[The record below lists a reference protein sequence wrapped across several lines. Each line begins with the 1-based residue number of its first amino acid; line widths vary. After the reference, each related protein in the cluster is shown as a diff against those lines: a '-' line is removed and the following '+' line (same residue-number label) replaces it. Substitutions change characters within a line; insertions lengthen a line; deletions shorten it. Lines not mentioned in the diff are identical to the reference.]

1 MEEKAELADII
12 RSVVGTVPD
21 IKPARERVKEGIEMY
36 TTAAASLS
44 NVIAV
49 QNLKSQKR
57 KDAIEWIWDG
67 KIASEELHSLL
78 LQDLIPNSGTW
89 FLESFQYQE
98 WLAFDEGVTTLI
110 CPGIR
115 KSRALRANNS
125 WSWENIHD
133 VRLW

>member
-44 NVIAV
+44 NIIAV

-115 KSRALRANNS
+115 KS
-125 WSWENIHD
+125 
-133 VRLW
+133 